1 MADDIENEDEW
12 VEVASV
18 GDDEEA
24 EIIAGLLESEDI
36 PCEIE
41 GPSATPWPEN
51 TGAMGLSRVVV
62 RADRAAE
69 AKALIAERE
78 RDAERNLSENTDE

>member
-62 RADRAAE
+62 PADRAAE

-78 RDAERNLSENTDE
+78 RDAEKNLSENTDE